1 MVKNHSIV
9 DSSNRENMFQINN
22 QLAVRKPN
30 VPSFKTA
37 HEDKIGF
44 SHALVKPA
52 TQVFDSFKTPIRTT
66 TNQSYISQQA
76 NVADIQI
83 KK

>member
-1 MVKNHSIV
+1 
-9 DSSNRENMFQINN
+9 MFQINN

-30 VPSFKTA
+30 VPNFKTA
-37 HEDKIGF
+37 QEDRIGY
-44 SHALVKPA
+44 SQALVKPA
-52 TQVFDSFKTPIRTT
+52 TQMFDSFKTPIRTT

-76 NVADIQI
+76 NIADIQI